1 MMSATCENKKVICDG
16 KEIKDA
22 IILCEGVKASA
33 GVLLFDENLSPV
45 YVPNAQP
52 DLKELLDL
60 MGQIADACSSITTTV
75 QGAPTPI
82 NNVSDFA
89 SVKTKITQKQE
100 ELI

>member
-22 IILCEGVKASA
+22 IILCDGVKASA

-82 NNVSDFA
+82 NNVSDFTNA
-89 SVKTKITQKQE
+89 KTKITQKKN

>member
-1 MMSATCENKKVICDG
+1 MSATCENKKVICNG

-22 IILCEGVKASA
+22 IILCDGVKASA

-45 YVPNAQP
+45 YVPNTQP
-52 DLKELLDL
+52 DLKDLLNL
-60 MGQIADACSSITTTV
+60 MEQIVVACSSITTTV

-82 NNVSDFA
+82 NNVSDFT

-100 ELI
+100 KLI